1 MRRNTMKHLLAA
13 KFCLLLLGALLLLAA
28 CGGDYKSPGPN
39 STPSNG
45 YNIIY
50 ILDHGMQM
58 VPIYHNRR

>member
-1 MRRNTMKHLLAA
+1 MRRNTTKHLLAA
-13 KFCLLLLGALLLLAA
+13 KFCLLLLGAILLLAA

-50 ILDHGMQM
+50 ILEQGC
-58 VPIYHNRR
+58 R